1 MSCVAPLKATTAK
14 TPTVT
19 AKKWGICSA
28 SAARPNNTPL
38 RSCVVTTKNFLV
50 RKISRKGLHRNSI
63 VHGHMISDVQN
74 AIRAS
79 EIPISL
85 NMTAET
91 MFSTTN
97 GSPIA
102 K

>member
-1 MSCVAPLKATTAK
+1 MQRQRSKAEQH
-14 TPTVT
+14 
-19 AKKWGICSA
+19 
-28 SAARPNNTPL
+28 AAQEL
-38 RSCVVTTKNFLV
+38 RRDDEEFLV
-50 RKISRKGLHRNSI
+50 RKISRKGLHRNLI

-74 AIRAS
+74 AIRVS
-79 EIPISL
+79 DIPRSL

>member
-1 MSCVAPLKATTAK
+1 M
-14 TPTVT
+14 
-19 AKKWGICSA
+19 
-28 SAARPNNTPL
+28 
-38 RSCVVTTKNFLV
+38 
-50 RKISRKGLHRNSI
+50 I

>member
-50 RKISRKGLHRNSI
+50 RKISRNLI